1 MGRVG
6 VGGEGGLG
14 QVQVLGGA
22 LINPWLGTR
31 SGC

>member
-6 VGGEGGLG
+6 AGGGLG
-14 QVQVLGGA
+14 QVQLLGGA

-31 SGC
+31 SSC